1 MLRKFQKSLILA
13 LFPLLLWVSLSACT
27 PQPPSRFEPAQQE
40 STERGATAVV
50 KESTQGAKFNVFFP
64 PAEGDYQRIYTQE
77 KQGFAEAKLK
87 RAGKEVAVLAIS
99 DVLNNPA
106 AVEKFKTS
114 SLAIAGYPA
123 VQQGSMATALL
134 VDGRYQVK
142 VLSRDASFTAQDR
155 EQWLEKFNLS
165 GLAALP

>member
-1 MLRKFQKSLILA
+1 MLKKFQKLLTLA
-13 LFPLLLWVSLSACT
+13 LVPFVLWVSLSACT
-27 PQPPSRFEPAQQE
+27 PQPPSRFEQAQQE
-40 STERGATAVV
+40 STQRGATAVV
-50 KESTQGAKFNVFFP
+50 KESSQGAKFNAFFP
-64 PAEGDYQRIYTQE
+64 PVEGDYKRIYTQE

-106 AVEKFKTS
+106 AVQKFQTS
-114 SLAIAGYPA
+114 SLTIAGYPA

-134 VDGRYQVK
+134 VEGRYQVK

-155 EQWLEKFNLS
+155 KQWLEKFNLA
-165 GLAALP
+165 GLAALQ